1 MTSSIQPYGAR
12 LISSDFVLNTK
23 RRWYEGKRKLK
34 GSEHKLD
41 VYLRLDDPYSYLM
54 LQVLG
59 SVQQRFNLELDI
71 FIVSEF
77 QQGMYPALDML
88 KAYAFKDAQALAQL
102 YQLDFPEN
110 KPAAN
115 LDIMLETK
123 PTAKSVGD
131 DVEKFT
137 RLALATLEENMA
149 DHAVIDTVMLDR
161 LLQIFKLFW
170 QKEEASKNGQKNTP
184 IDDMLS
190 NGAYKKLDQQLAD
203 NNWRLRQQGHY
214 LAAMIHYGGEWYWG
228 IDRLDHLE
236 QRLIDLGCAH
246 SGNETVQFNR
256 TYSVEVSPSL
266 ASYTSNSQTTCS
278 EIKGCEKPLTLF
290 WSARSPYSYLALVRS
305 MKLAREQRIEL
316 IIKPVLPMMM
326 RDMFVP
332 DTKKMYIFQDAKREA
347 KKLGIP
353 YGFVAD
359 PLGAAVERCYA
370 LLNYAEQAGNLND
383 FLLSFAYAVNS
394 EGIRGETDKGMKIIV
409 QRCGLDWS
417 VAQTLLDKNEWRN
430 TVDENLQEMFDSGC
444 WGVPSMIYD
453 KHVFWGQDRL
463 GLMEQVIVENRLED

>member
-1 MTSSIQPYGAR
+1 MKNSIQPYGAR
-12 LISSDFVLNTK
+12 LISSDFILNNK
-23 RRWYEGKRKLK
+23 RRWHEGKRKLK
-34 GSEHKLD
+34 GHEHKLD
-41 VYLRLDDPYSYLM
+41 VYLRLDDPYSYLL

-59 SVQQRFNLELDI
+59 SVQQRFNLTLDI

-77 QQGMYPALDML
+77 QQDMYPALDML
-88 KAYAFKDAQALAQL
+88 KTYAFKDAQALAQL
-102 YQLDFPEN
+102 YHLDFPAN
-110 KPAAN
+110 KPAAEFE
-115 LDIMLETK
+115 IK
-123 PTAKSVGD
+123 PTAKSIGD
-131 DVEKFT
+131 DAEKFT
-137 RLALATLEENMA
+137 RLALDTLAKNMA

-161 LLQIFKLFW
+161 LSHIFKLFW
-170 QKEEASKNGQKNTP
+170 QEEEVSRSGQKNTLM
-184 IDDMLS
+184 DDMLS
-190 NGAYKKLDQQLAD
+190 NSEYKKLDQQLED
-203 NNWRLRQQGHY
+203 NNRRLRQQGHY
-214 LAAMIHYGGEWYWG
+214 LAAMINYGGEWYWG

-236 QRLIDLGCAH
+236 KRLIDSGCAH
-246 SGNETVQFNR
+246 SGNEAVQFNR
-256 TYSVEVSPSL
+256 TYSADVSPSL
-266 ASYTSNSQTTCS
+266 ASYKSNSQATCS
-278 EIKGCEKPLTLF
+278 EIKNCEKPLTLF

-305 MKLAREQRIEL
+305 MKLAREEGVEL

-332 DTKKMYIFQDAKREA
+332 DTKKMYIFHDTKREA

-370 LLNYAEQAGNLND
+370 LLDYAEQAGKLND

-409 QRCGLDWS
+409 QRCALDWS
-417 VAQTLLDKNEWRN
+417 VAQTLLDKKEWRS

-463 GLMEQVIVENRLED
+463 GLIEKAIVENRLED